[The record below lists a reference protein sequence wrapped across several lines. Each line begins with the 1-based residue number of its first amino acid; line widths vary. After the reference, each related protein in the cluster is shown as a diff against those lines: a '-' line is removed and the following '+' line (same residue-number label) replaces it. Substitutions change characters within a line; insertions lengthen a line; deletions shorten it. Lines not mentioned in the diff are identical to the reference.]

1 MKDYIHLY
9 NRRDSHYSLSQSRS
23 RALVF
28 LGAMGWTFFVG
39 VLIGAWMGMAFGG
52 VA

>member
-9 NRRDSHYSLSQSRS
+9 NRRQPHYSLSQSRS

-28 LGAMGWTFFVG
+28 LGAMGWTFTVG
-39 VLIGAWMGMAFGG
+39 VLIGAAMGMAYGG
-52 VA
+52 VS